1 MRKEHEIPTVLRLP
15 PSILF
20 VSCIMYDRT
29 TIFQNSNLEIFI
41 CCPGI
46 GKLLQRE
53 LNFKLM
59 ATERQCE
66 EISRYF
72 SFLNTESLIAGLKFA
87 YNRQIAKDKGYL
99 MLGRKSKVKRE
110 TNVLTAGQ
118 AKWRLS
124 NWKSMIKTYRDKGYS
139 YPTISRIKKEIR
151 KIALGRNGPGY

>member
-1 MRKEHEIPTVLRLP
+1 M
-15 PSILF
+15 
-20 VSCIMYDRT
+20 
-29 TIFQNSNLEIFI
+29 
-41 CCPGI
+41 
-46 GKLLQRE
+46 QRE
-53 LNFKLM
+53 INFNLS

-110 TNVLTAGQ
+110 TDMLTVGQ

-139 YPTISRIKKEIR
+139 YPTISRIKKEIG
-151 KIALGRNGPGY
+151 KISLGRNSPSY